1 MTRLLTLLM
10 ALALSGCGAMVP
22 AKGKMPAFGA
32 AFDADIHAVAPSDE
46 AKFIIYGDPG
56 LDARLKFSISIN
68 PWAYFAGYVFSGA
81 FLEATRP
88 PGTLTVFSHHVWW
101 DEDVPV
107 GKSFLWKIEPGEPPP
122 APEGITRTVQARLK
136 VGAQA
141 GTVTYLRLKRML
153 TEGLEE
159 CAETEETVRMCPYVE
174 LETKLEIVPPE
185 LAQRELA
192 ELRQT
197 LYGKTK

>member
-1 MTRLLTLLM
+1 MTRLLTLLV
-10 ALALSGCGAMVP
+10 ALALSGCGVMVP

-32 AFDADIHAVAPSDE
+32 AFDADIHAVAPPDE
-46 AKFIIYGDPG
+46 AKFIIYRNPG
-56 LDARLKFSISIN
+56 LDARLKFSVSIN
-68 PWAYFAGYVFSGA
+68 PWAYFAGYVFPGA

-88 PGTLTVFSHHVWW
+88 PGTLTISTHHVWW

-122 APEGITRTVQARLK
+122 APAGITRAVHGKLK
-136 VGAQA
+136 IGALA
-141 GTVTYLRLKRML
+141 GTVTYLRIER
-153 TEGLEE
+153 TVDEGFDE

-174 LETKLEIVPPE
+174 LETILEIVPPDE
-185 LAQRELA
+185 ARRDLA

-197 LYGKTK
+197 IYGRTE